1 MSIEKENFLRT
12 RLVPLLQ
19 QLNPSTSPK
28 WGKMDVQ
35 QMIEHYTQDAV
46 SVASGRIK
54 IDEISQEFEGKI
66 RGFDKNEN
74 LIIEINGTEHLIKIV
89 EIKTDRFEFIFDNTF
104 HEVKL
109 NESTSTEL
117 KLILDNMPMILKKH
131 SKLSEIIE
139 KSNAL
144 SGGANSQNTISSQIP
159 GRVISIAIN
168 KGDTVKQGDNIV
180 VLESMK
186 MQVAIKSHRDGTIR
200 ELKVKEG
207 QSISRNDVVAIL
219 E

>member
-1 MSIEKENFLRT
+1 ME
-12 RLVPLLQ
+12 
-19 QLNPSTSPK
+19 
-28 WGKMDVQ
+28 
-35 QMIEHYTQDAV
+35 
-46 SVASGRIK
+46 IK
-54 IDEISQEFEGKI
+54 IDEISQGFEGKI
-66 RGFDKNEN
+66 KGFDKNEN
-74 LIIEINGTEHLIKIV
+74 LVIEINGKEHIIKIV
-89 EIKTDRFEFIFDNTF
+89 EIKTDRFEFMFDNTF
-104 HEVKL
+104 HEAKIS
-109 NESTSTEL
+109 ESTSTEL
-117 KLILDNMPMILKKH
+117 KLILDNIPMMLKKH

-139 KSNAL
+139 KSNAS

-168 KGDTVKQGDNIV
+168 KGDMVKQGDNIV

-207 QSISRNDVVAIL
+207 QSISRNDIVAIL